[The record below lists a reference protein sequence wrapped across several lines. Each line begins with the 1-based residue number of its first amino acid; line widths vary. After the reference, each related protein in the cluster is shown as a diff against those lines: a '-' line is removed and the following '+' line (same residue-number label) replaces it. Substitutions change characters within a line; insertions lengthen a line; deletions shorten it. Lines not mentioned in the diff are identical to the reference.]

1 MNALSAPLN
10 FCVMASGDIK
20 KFQIVTALFYCSDLV
35 ILYIL
40 FTMGCPPITSMYV
53 KIFVMICILFVRLYF
68 AHTNVPQLK
77 LNIYWRQVL
86 LPILILSLLSF
97 VLGKAFVLY
106 SGVNSFAVSSLF
118 IFAVSLLS
126 SFYIG
131 LSKRERALFIRM
143 LKTKLKK

>member
-1 MNALSAPLN
+1 MIDYKKEN
-10 FCVMASGDIK
+10 FDEIKIK
-20 KFQIVTALFYCSDLV
+20 K
-35 ILYIL
+35 
-40 FTMGCPPITSMYV
+40 PIEKIAYNKIIA